1 MAKSQ
6 EQLLHTPGLFGVYTS
21 TLTYTDDKKNPSEQA
36 ALGGFNNGSMNIKQ
50 LTTGEAA
57 VCVKFAAHCMEV
69 EFSLLPY
76 GEWGHSVQ
84 VIVIQYLLCALSNSE
99 GVLAAILQQADQEQK
114 QERVQEASSSSCRR
128 RCCCH

>member
-1 MAKSQ
+1 MTKSQ
-6 EQLLHTPGLFGVYTS
+6 QQLLYTPGLFGVYTS
-21 TLTYTDDKKNPSEQA
+21 TLTYKKNPSEQA

-57 VCVKFAAHCMEV
+57 VCVEFAAHCMEV

-99 GVLAAILQQADQEQK
+99 GVLAAIL
-114 QERVQEASSSSCRR
+114 
-128 RCCCH
+128 